1 MPMLFHVLTAL
12 DILRIGAIA
21 GLVAITAWPAG
32 AVPVKVYTTRSLPV
46 DASAETLVIHLDD
59 AGAIEKRISAD
70 LPSDPAR
77 AQAIALL
84 RLRDG
89 GGTLDREL
97 GDAYEEIAQAWS
109 LGITTLPAVV
119 VERRYVVY
127 GDADVSRALARI
139 EAFRSAQ
146 P

>member
-1 MPMLFHVLTAL
+1 MLRRQ
-12 DILRIGAIA
+12 LR
-21 GLVAITAWPAG
+21 PADFE
-32 AVPVKVYTTRSLPV
+32 R
-46 DASAETLVIHLDD
+46 
-59 AGAIEKRISAD
+59 AIEKRISAD